1 MVSSLT
7 IKVCLAVCLISVMMQ
22 TEARILPG
30 SIAMMRKQRSSEP
43 AQYADLEDMPE
54 GRVPCRGL
62 CMFMRLEAMLK
73 EMKEM
78 AAAATNKEKRFDG
91 YLYDFV

>member
-1 MVSSLT
+1 MYKYLSIYLSIYPLFT
-7 IKVCLAVCLISVMMQ
+7 YSILNIITYHIYLI
-22 TEARILPG
+22 
-30 SIAMMRKQRSSEP
+30 
-43 AQYADLEDMPE
+43 LEDMPE

-78 AAAATNKEKRFDG
+78 AAAATNKEKVLERQIDR
-91 YLYDFV
+91 